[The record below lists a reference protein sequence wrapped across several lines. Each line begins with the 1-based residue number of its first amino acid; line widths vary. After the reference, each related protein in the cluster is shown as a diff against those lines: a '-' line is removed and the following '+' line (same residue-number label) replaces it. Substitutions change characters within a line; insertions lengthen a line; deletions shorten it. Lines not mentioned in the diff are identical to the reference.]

1 MQLIVMWALRRAA
14 HPLKNHR
21 LSISVLRVP
30 SPKSDWSCF
39 GDNVGVVESSQAS
52 SGRHPSLERSYHV
65 TSFTCQMSMGSRCL
79 SSQAGAK
86 SSGEEEEEEEDD
98 AFSELEEP
106 ASTKASQKVDSAD
119 EIEDELD
126 SEPELSADED
136 AEKVPQNELDLAES
150 EMEPTKKK
158 SRKRATS
165 ELFEA
170 INRAPGL
177 SVQQIIDKWVEDGKE
192 INREEISL
200 AMLNFRKRRMYGKAL
215 LLSEWMESSEKLD
228 LTERDYASRLDLIA
242 KVRGLHRAESF
253 VNKIPES
260 FRGELVHRSLLAN
273 YVSASNVTKA
283 EETFNKMRDQGFTPS
298 SFAFNQLLLLYKR
311 LDRKKIA
318 DVLLLMEKENVKP
331 TMLTYRLLID
341 TKGQSN
347 DITGMEKIVDA
358 MNAEGIKP
366 DIGAQALLAKHYA
379 SSGLIEKAKAVLK
392 EMEGGDLKKHWW
404 ACQSLLPL
412 YAELGE
418 ADEVE
423 RVWKVCE
430 PNPRLEECIAAI
442 EAWGKLKKIQE
453 AEAVF
458 ERMSKTW
465 KVSSKHYTVLLK
477 VYASNKMLAKGKDLV
492 KRMADSGCH
501 IGPITWDSI
510 VKLYV
515 EAGEVE
521 KADSVLTKASQQNHM
536 KPMFSSYMSL
546 LDQYAKRGDVHNT
559 EKILHRMRQ
568 SGYMSRIRQYQCL
581 LNAYAK
587 GKVPAYGIR
596 ERLKVEGI
604 TPTKSM
610 EAQLAQID
618 PFRKTAVSDLL
629 D

>member
-1 MQLIVMWALRRAA
+1 MWALRRAS

-21 LSISVLRVP
+21 FSISILRVH
-30 SPKSDWSCF
+30 SPKPDWSCF
-39 GDNVGVVESSQAS
+39 GDNAGIVESCQAT
-52 SGRHPSLERSYHV
+52 SGRYPSLERSYCS
-65 TSFTCQMSMGSRCL
+65 TSLTHRLSMGSRLL
-79 SSQAGAK
+79 SSQPGAE
-86 SSGEEEEEEEDD
+86 SSGEEEED

-106 ASTKASQKVDSAD
+106 VSTKAVQKVDSAD
-119 EIEDELD
+119 ESEDELV

-136 AEKVPQNELDLAES
+136 AEKASQNEFDLPEN
-150 EMEPTKKK
+150 EMESTKKK

-165 ELFEA
+165 KLFEA
-170 INRAPGL
+170 INSASGL
-177 SVQQIIDKWVEDGKE
+177 SVHQILDKWVEDGKE

-200 AMLNFRKRRMYGKAL
+200 AMFNFRKRRIYGKAL
-215 LLSEWMESSEKLD
+215 LLSEWLDSSKRLD
-228 LTERDYASRLDLIA
+228 PTEGDYASRLDLIA
-242 KVRGLHRAESF
+242 KVRGLPKAESF
-253 VNKIPES
+253 FNKIPES

-273 YVSASNVTKA
+273 YVTASNVTKA
-283 EETFNKMRDQGFTPS
+283 EETFNKMRDRGFSPQ
-298 SFAFNQLLLLYKR
+298 SFSFNQLLLLYKR
-311 LDRKKIA
+311 LDKKKIA

-358 MNAEGIKP
+358 MKAEGIKP
-366 DIGAQALLAKHYA
+366 DIGTQALLAKHYA

-412 YAELGE
+412 YADIGE

-442 EAWGKLKKIQE
+442 EAWGKLKKIPE
-453 AEAVF
+453 AEAIF

-492 KRMADSGCH
+492 KRMADSGCR
-501 IGPITWDSI
+501 IGPFTWDSI

-521 KADSVLTKASQQNHM
+521 KADSVLTKASQQNQM

-546 LDQYAKRGDVHNT
+546 LDHYAKRGDVHNT
-559 EKILHRMRQ
+559 EKILYRMRQ
-568 SGYMSRIRQYQCL
+568 SGYTSRIRQYQCL

-604 TPTKSM
+604 TPTRSM
-610 EAQLAQID
+610 ESQLAQID
-618 PFRKTAVSDLL
+618 PFRKTLVSDLL